1 MLHIW
6 GRITSLNVRKVVW
19 AAQECGVPFQRT
31 DAGRAFGIVQTD
43 AYKALNPNALVPTL
57 EDGELVLW
65 ESNVIVRYLLAKY
78 GAPTLAAA
86 PAALPPEGAPACLG
100 RPGAAPDG
108 PAEMYPTDLAA
119 RFDAE
124 RWMDWQQTTLN
135 RAGGPAFM
143 QWIRTAPEQR
153 DMAAIAASVAATE
166 PLLRQLDAHLQKQPF
181 MAGNHFTM
189 ADIPIACEVHRWLNL
204 PQPYPALPALE
215 RWYQAVST
223 RPATRGVLDVPL
235 A

>member
-78 GAPTLAAA
+78 G
-86 PAALPPEGAPACLG
+86 PEG
-100 RPGAAPDG
+100 
-108 PAEMYPTDLAA
+108 MYPTDLAA

-135 RAGGPAFM
+135 RAGSAAFM

-166 PLLRQLDAHLQKQPF
+166 PLLRQLDAHLQKKPF
-181 MAGNHFTM
+181 MAGSEFTM
-189 ADIPIACEVHRWLNL
+189 ADIPIACEVHRWVNL
-204 PQPYPALPALE
+204 PQPHPALPALE
-215 RWYQAVST
+215 RWYQTVST

>member
-19 AAQECGVPFQRT
+19 AVQECSVPFERT
-31 DAGRAFGIVQTD
+31 DAGRAFGIVKTD

-57 EDGELVLW
+57 QDGDLTLW

-78 GAPTLAAA
+78 GDSKL
-86 PAALPPEGAPACLG
+86 
-100 RPGAAPDG
+100 
-108 PAEMYPTDLAA
+108 YPSDLDQ

-135 RAGGPAFM
+135 RAGGQAFV
-143 QWIRTAPEQR
+143 QWIRSAPEQR

-166 PLLRQLDAHLQKQPF
+166 PLLRQLDAHLQRQPY
-181 MAGNHFTM
+181 MAGEHFTM
-189 ADIPIACEVHRWLNL
+189 ADIPIACEVHRWVNL
-204 PQPYPALPALE
+204 PQPSPKLPALE

-223 RPATRGVLDVPL
+223 RPATRGVLDIAL